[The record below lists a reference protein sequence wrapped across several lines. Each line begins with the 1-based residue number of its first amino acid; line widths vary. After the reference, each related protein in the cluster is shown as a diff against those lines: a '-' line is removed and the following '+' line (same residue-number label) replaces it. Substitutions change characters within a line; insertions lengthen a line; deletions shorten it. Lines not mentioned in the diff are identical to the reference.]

1 MISKSMLA
9 DGLREGFDVSFGSC
23 PGGDEADGGFGLAAG
38 PPEFKRHRLPKSV
51 NYIVGKYEKLLI
63 GIRVNV
69 EGITMTCHQT
79 LDGESMIY
87 SLV

>member
-1 MISKSMLA
+1 MLTE
-9 DGLREGFDVSFGSC
+9 GFGEGFDVLIGGC
-23 PGGDEADGGFGLAAG
+23 PGGDEADGGFGLATG

-51 NYIVGKYEKLLI
+51 NYFVGKYEKLLI
-63 GIRVNV
+63 GMRVNI
-69 EGITMTCHQT
+69 EGITMTGHQT